1 MISIS
6 KKNEEKIKK
15 IEIKNINKKK
25 RFIPNSD
32 NEEVKKIKKKTI
44 GIKNKCFL
52 TKKYGSKLYFWATDG
67 VAAKDIKPPT
77 IIRKKRNIKTDTNK
91 IIFR

>member
-1 MISIS
+1 MPLISIS

-32 NEEVKKIKKKTI
+32 NEEVKKIKKK
-44 GIKNKCFL
+44 NYRY
-52 TKKYGSKLYFWATDG
+52 KK
-67 VAAKDIKPPT
+67 
-77 IIRKKRNIKTDTNK
+77 
-91 IIFR
+91 